1 MRFKVLLSLALAT
14 GTTTVFAQD
23 VIVKHDGSTILSKV
37 IKIGTTE
44 VEYKKFSNQNGPTY
58 SILKSDI
65 QAINYE
71 NGEKETFADVS
82 KATTQET
89 SKQQVITAMPTA
101 DNAEII
107 SRYNQDHEH
116 GPAIKD
122 KNKRAER
129 GICILGVSDNSVLST
144 EDVIIEFRQEPYEKS
159 EWGGII
165 YGRSLGLH
173 VKFFVQ
179 ICNKTD
185 QIIYIDLGSTF
196 RVMKDGFSKVYYDNS
211 QTTIN
216 KGRGSGASLNI
227 GAIAGAVGVG
237 GALES
242 LANGVNVGGGN
253 SSTVSKVYAKQQII
267 AIPPHGKVP
276 LEKYQIEWI
285 TNSKSEVISEGEILY
300 CKVKKEEMPNQG
312 EKFFYSENES
322 PYHADYVITY
332 SKDAEFI
339 KTYVVKTSVY
349 MREMIGTSL
358 YDREV
363 WTSNKQKLLDYMK
376 KKIPNYNDYTI
387 VGICSS
393 DKY

>member
-1 MRFKVLLSLALAT
+1 
-14 GTTTVFAQD
+14 
-23 VIVKHDGSTILSKV
+23 
-37 IKIGTTE
+37 
-44 VEYKKFSNQNGPTY
+44 
-58 SILKSDI
+58 
-65 QAINYE
+65 
-71 NGEKETFADVS
+71 
-82 KATTQET
+82 
-89 SKQQVITAMPTA
+89 MPTA

-107 SRYNQDHEH
+107 SRYNQDYEH

-122 KNKRAER
+122 KNKRAEW

-144 EDVIIEFRQEPYEKS
+144 EDVIIEFRQEPYENV
-159 EWGGII
+159 WGGII
-165 YGRSLGLH
+165 YGRSLGLQN
-173 VKFFVQ
+173 KFFVQ

-237 GALES
+237 GALGS

-253 SSTVSKVYAKQQII
+253 SSTVSKIYAKQQII

-332 SKDAEFI
+332 SKDAEFVMP
-339 KTYVVKTSVY
+339 YVVKASVY
-349 MREMIGTSL
+349 MRELIGTSMFETG
-358 YDREV
+358 DAN
-363 WTSNKQKLLDYMK
+363 TSNRQKLLDHMR
-376 KKIPNYNDYTI
+376 KKIPEYNDYTI
-387 VGICSS
+387 VGICIP

>member
-1 MRFKVLLSLALAT
+1 MSKMRLKALLTLALSA

-37 IKIGTTE
+37 TEISVTE
-44 VEYKKFSNQNGPTY
+44 VKYKKFSNQNGPTY
-58 SILKSDI
+58 SIQKSDI

-107 SRYNQDHEH
+107 SRYNQDYEH

-122 KNKRAER
+122 KNKRAEW

-144 EDVIIEFRQEPYEKS
+144 EDVIIEFRQEPYECS
-159 EWGGII
+159 F
-165 YGRSLGLH
+165 GRSLGLH
-173 VKFFVQ
+173 VNFFVQ

-237 GALES
+237 GALGS

-276 LEKYQIEWI
+276 LEKGQIEWI
-285 TNSKSEVISEGEILY
+285 TNSKSEVISEGEKLY

-322 PYHADYVITY
+322 PYHADYLITY
-332 SKDAEFI
+332 SKDAEFM

-349 MREMIGTSL
+349 MREMIGTSWF
-358 YDREV
+358 DTGDV
-363 WTSNKQKLLDYMK
+363 STSNKQKLLDHMK